1 MKIIVLSGGIGTGLW
16 PLSREEY
23 PKQFLRIL
31 GEKSL
36 LQLTV
41 ERFLNFCAPQDIFI
55 VTQKDKKFLVQREV
69 ERYGLLEPQFI
80 CEPFMRGTAFAVL
93 LGVARLKELFGG
105 SDEIICVTPS
115 DHYVERNEEFLL
127 ALEQM
132 KNVPPNFY
140 VLLGIPPRRPYP
152 GYGYMKRGDSW
163 GKGFFRVECFVE
175 KPSPEEAE
183 RLLQEGSYFW
193 NSGIFCFRLE
203 DFERIGLPFFED
215 FVFPGDSA
223 SAILERYPSFPSL
236 SFDRLVLE
244 KSKNLLLFPCDPGW
258 SDIGTFD
265 ALYELWE
272 SDNHSIR
279 SLESRGNLVIETG
292 KKLVVLIGIEE
303 TTVVD
308 TEDVLLLVRRGKGYQ
323 VKTLLQ
329 DFEREDTKVVR
340 SGLTSYRP
348 WGYFKVLEEWERFK
362 IKRLVVYP
370 GMSLSLQLH
379 HHRTEHWVVVRGAA
393 KVTVGEKVSFLHE
406 GESIFIPK
414 STQHRLENPGKVDL
428 EVIEV
433 QNGEYLGEDDIV
445 RLEDVWE
452 RE

>member
-1 MKIIVLSGGIGTGLW
+1 MKAGVFIYNFKAKAMKILILSGGIGTGLW

-36 LQLTV
+36 LRLTV
-41 ERFLNFCAPQDIFI
+41 ERFLKFCAPQDIFI

-80 CEPFMRGTAFAVL
+80 CEPFMRGTALAVL
-93 LGVARLKELFGG
+93 LGITYLRELTGE
-105 SDEIICVTPS
+105 SDEIICVAPS
-115 DHYVERNEEFLL
+115 DHYMEREEEFLL
-127 ALEQM
+127 ALERM

-140 VLLGIPPRRPYP
+140 VLLGIPPRGPYP
-152 GYGYMKRGDSW
+152 GYGYVKQGELW
-163 GKGFFRVECFVE
+163 G
-175 KPSPEEAE
+175 EA
-183 RLLQEGSYFW
+183 F
-193 NSGIFCFRLE
+193 
-203 DFERIGLPFFED
+203 
-215 FVFPGDSA
+215 
-223 SAILERYPSFPSL
+223 
-236 SFDRLVLE
+236 FDRLVFE

-265 ALYELWE
+265 ALYGLWE

-379 HHRTEHWVVVRGAA
+379 HHRTEHWVVARGTA

-433 QNGEYLGEDDIV
+433 QNGEYLEEDDIV
-445 RLEDVWE
+445 RLEDIWE